1 MQERAQQSCHATRS
15 CWFFQSQS
23 HHCHRRRRRE
33 EDPQTRRLVRRRATT
48 AAVEH
53 VGRGRHR
60 QVHDD
65 AEEESHQG
73 GANQRGCL
81 YRIERK
87 SRASSES
94 L

>member
-1 MQERAQQSCHATRS
+1 MY
-15 CWFFQSQS
+15 
-23 HHCHRRRRRE
+23 
-33 EDPQTRRLVRRRATT
+33 V
-48 AAVEH
+48 

-81 YRIERK
+81 YRIQREK
-87 SRASSES
+87 AEPAARAFSIVVLYYTYCMAIPQPQLVPPPAVTTHHIAVVTSSNS
-94 L
+94 VQ